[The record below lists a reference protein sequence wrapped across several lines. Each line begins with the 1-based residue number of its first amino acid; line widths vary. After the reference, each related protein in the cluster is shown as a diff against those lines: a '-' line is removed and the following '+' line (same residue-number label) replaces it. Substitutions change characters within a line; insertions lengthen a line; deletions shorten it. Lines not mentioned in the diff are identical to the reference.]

1 MSFFEHTVL
10 CTLTGADPAESLHA
24 ISKAGIPIMEISGID
39 DLTVRFRCPARYRS
53 QILRM
58 REKKGD
64 TILFSHPKGWG
75 AWINVM
81 KKRPVLVSGA
91 MFFLILSLYL
101 PSRVFFFSVE
111 GNETIP
117 ARQILE
123 AAEDSGIRFGVSRK
137 RLRSE
142 KMKNTLLA
150 EIPELKWAGINTAGC
165 SGIISV
171 RERMPQQKQEF
182 SSGVSSITACR
193 DGYITSCTVTK
204 GNSLCAPG
212 QVVKKG
218 ETLISGYTDCGIS
231 IRVTEAQGEI
241 FALTGHALHVKTPA
255 WHLGLK
261 ETVESRRRFSLIIGK
276 KRINFWKGSGI
287 SDPTCGRMYAEY
299 YITLPGGFRLP
310 VCLAVETLT
319 QRQFSPERLPPET
332 LEQAIKHHS
341 RQTVLGNT
349 VAGQILQE
357 EHILSEMED
366 GYVLSSRFLCE
377 EMIGRVIKE
386 EIGDTNG
393 KTD

>member
-1 MSFFEHTVL
+1 MSFFDHTVL
-10 CTLTGADPAESLHA
+10 CTLTGADPGESLHA
-24 ISKAGIPIMEISGID
+24 ISKAGIPVREITRTD

-58 REKKGD
+58 REKRGD

-123 AAEDSGIRFGVSRK
+123 AAEESGIRFGVSRK

-142 KMKNTLLA
+142 KMKNALLA

-165 SGIISV
+165 TGIISV

-182 SSGVSSITACR
+182 SSGVSSINACR

-204 GNSLCAPG
+204 GNPLCAPG

-241 FALTGHALHVKTPA
+241 FALTGHTLHVKTPA
-255 WHLGLK
+255 WHQSLQ
-261 ETVESRRRFSLIIGK
+261 ETGEQLHRFGLIIGK

-310 VCLAVETLT
+310 VCLTVETLT
-319 QRQFSPERLPPET
+319 QRRFSPEHLPSET
-332 LEQAIKHHS
+332 LEQAMKDHS
-341 RQTVLGNT
+341 RRTVLGNT

-357 EHILSEMED
+357 EHTLSEMED

-377 EMIGRVIKE
+377 EMIGRVITE